1 LQLEYS
7 IYIGTIAV
15 TLLNFGTKQG
25 HGASFVAA
33 GAFTLLA
40 IASLCYAVGIY
51 LYRSKAIR
59 TRRVARYYDKL
70 GPTVLCV
77 ALFVA
82 VALNFAFEGK
92 NRGLW

>member
-1 LQLEYS
+1 M
-7 IYIGTIAV
+7 
-15 TLLNFGTKQG
+15 TLLNFGTQQG
-25 HGASFVAA
+25 NKASFVAA

-40 IASLCYAVGIY
+40 ILSLCYAVVIY
-51 LYRSKAIR
+51 LYRSQAIR

-70 GPTVLCV
+70 GPSVLCA

-82 VALNFAFEGK
+82 VLLNFAFEGK